1 MSSLTNCM
9 YTAQGE
15 LVCVPNKNK
24 TSQESQLIEKF
35 VAVKKQQPK
44 PPTAATTTPSKNCTK
59 KEDCPAAMYDTCDTE
74 SGWCV
79 PKSESTS

>member
-15 LVCVPNKNK
+15 IVCVPNK
-24 TSQESQLIEKF
+24 TSQESQLLEPF

-44 PPTAATTTPSKNCTK
+44 PVSTANVTPSLQCKTSK
-59 KEDCPAAMYDTCDTE
+59 DCPAAMYDTCDTK

-79 PKSESTS
+79 PKNESTS

>member
-15 LVCVPNKNK
+15 IVCVPNKNK
-24 TSQESQLIEKF
+24 TSQESQLIETFK
-35 VAVKKQQPK
+35 AVQKPQPK
-44 PPTAATTTPSKNCTK
+44 QVVSTNVVPPSKKCKTNA
-59 KEDCPAAMYDTCDTE
+59 ECPSAQYLECN

-79 PKSESTS
+79 PKNDPTS